1 MLNLCLCQRNH
12 LPVVAEVTNNKTIT
26 INNSNQITNKNI
38 MKFKIIASVIV
49 LLIIVVALFSKGC
62 SSNQS
67 ATDEN
72 GNTVDTT
79 TQQQ

>member
-1 MLNLCLCQRNH
+1 
-12 LPVVAEVTNNKTIT
+12 
-26 INNSNQITNKNI
+26 

-49 LLIIVVALFSKGC
+49 LVIIVLALCLKGC
-62 SSNQS
+62 SSTQP

-72 GNTVDTT
+72 GNPVDTTTDTT